1 MSAARPAAREE
12 RGDRPRP
19 SADSPGGH
27 GSTDSPDGGAHRHR
41 RPSGVR
47 EVIGFNWPL
56 YAAGALAAGGG
67 WALAR
72 RLPPPAARLVR
83 AGAVTAG
90 WLLAA
95 GTAATWC
102 VYDRSELHGYAWL
115 DDLLPDG
122 PGRHLVVSAGLDEA
136 SRPVAARHPDAPQRT
151 ADLYDPAL
159 MTEGSIRRARRRVP
173 PEPGGLPARPGA
185 LPAATTSLDSV
196 LAVFSAHELR
206 RAADRAALFA
216 EAARV
221 LRPDGTFVVVEHLR
235 DAANLAVYGPGAWHF
250 LPRAAWLGHAAAAG
264 LRPVAERRIAGLV
277 TAFAFRRA
285 AG

>member
-1 MSAARPAAREE
+1 MSGARPAGREE
-12 RGDRPRP
+12 HGDRPRP
-19 SADSPGGH
+19 SADTTGRT
-27 GSTDSPDGGAHRHR
+27 GSTGSTVHRHH

-56 YAAGALAAGGG
+56 YAAGALTAGGG
-67 WALAR
+67 WVLAR
-72 RLPPPAARLVR
+72 RLPPRAARLVR
-83 AGAVTAG
+83 AGAFTAG
-90 WLLAA
+90 WLLATS
-95 GTAATWC
+95 TAATWC
-102 VYDRSELHGYAWL
+102 VYDRSELHRYTWP

-122 PGRHLVVSAGLDEA
+122 PGRHLVVTAGLDEA
-136 SRPVAARHPDAPQRT
+136 SRPVAARHPAAPQRT

-173 PEPGGLPARPGA
+173 PVPGSLPARPGA
-185 LPAATTSLDSV
+185 LPAATGSLDSV

-221 LRPDGTFVVVEHLR
+221 LRPGGTFVVVEHLR

-250 LPRAAWLGHAAAAG
+250 LPRATWLGHAAGAG
-264 LRPVAERRIAGLV
+264 LRPVTERRIAGLV

-285 AG
+285 AA